1 MCNLDR
7 RDRRRRSRRFWSA
20 PRTAIKCTHSGRRPA
35 SRRTLPGFRVLAPSD
50 AAAGRRPRSGW
61 CEVEHDDVPPLC
73 ARLLAE
79 LSRRNEPTALADLPE
94 HLRQK
99 AVLSG
104 CERRGLAVG
113 VVWYEGAPG
122 SIGVLPGGAPYV
134 AVGTSAGWYPS
145 AGLTHRPAPT
155 HFAITPKGKAWLE
168 EAQLRADPHVEK
180 LRAAAEA
187 VGEYERRYQEGLE
200 RVSRAVQ
207 SVPPFAETM
216 KEAYLEALA
225 EHGQRTAADPPKAL
239 PAPTGDA
246 KPQEQPPLRSDS
258 EPVDPIPLTWLRE
271 QVPASKV
278 KGDASKLAAWLTRR
292 NVRVYK
298 VAGRNYAER
307 ADLLRVFKAG
317 SRVHELIAEYNG
329 DGE

>member
-1 MCNLDR
+1 
-7 RDRRRRSRRFWSA
+7 
-20 PRTAIKCTHSGRRPA
+20 
-35 SRRTLPGFRVLAPSD
+35 
-50 AAAGRRPRSGW
+50 
-61 CEVEHDDVPPLC
+61 VEHDELPPLC

-79 LSRRNEPTALADLPE
+79 LSRRNDPTALADLPE

-113 VVWYEGAPG
+113 VVWYEGSPG
-122 SIGVLPGGAPYV
+122 SSGVLSGGTPYV
-134 AVGTSAGWYPS
+134 AVGTSPGWYPS
-145 AGLTHRPAPT
+145 AGLTHRPPPT
-155 HFAITPKGKAWLE
+155 HFALTPTGKAWLE
-168 EAQLRADPHVEK
+168 EEQLRTGSRVEK

-216 KEAYLEALA
+216 KEAYLDALA
-225 EHGQRTAADPPKAL
+225 EHERRKAADPPKAL
-239 PAPTGDA
+239 PAPTVDA
-246 KPQEQPPLRSDS
+246 RPQEQPPLRSDS
-258 EPVDPIPLTWLRE
+258 EPADPIPLTWLRE
-271 QVPASKV
+271 QVPPSKV

-292 NVRVYK
+292 NVRVCK
-298 VAGRNYAER
+298 VAGKNYAER
-307 ADLLRVFKAG
+307 ADLLGVFKAG